1 MCKMANLT
9 DEEIIRDAVNLVD
22 EGLAVTLP
30 VKGRSMLPFILGGR
44 DSVVL
49 TRPVDIREGD
59 VVLARIDGRRFVLH
73 RVIEIAGNSDAG
85 AGDADRCVV
94 LMGDGNLR
102 GRERCPLHEVLAR
115 ADEVV
120 GADGVHRRL
129 DSPRQRRLARL
140 WRRLLPVRR
149 WLLAIYKRTVIRN
162 IDIQ

>member
-9 DEEIIRDAVNLVD
+9 DEEIIRDAVKLVD

-73 RVIEIAGNSDAG
+73 RVIEIAGNPDAG
-85 AGDADRCVV
+85 SGDADRKSVV
-94 LMGDGNLR
+94 
-102 GRERCPLHEVLAR
+102 
-115 ADEVV
+115 
-120 GADGVHRRL
+120 
-129 DSPRQRRLARL
+129 
-140 WRRLLPVRR
+140 
-149 WLLAIYKRTVIRN
+149 
-162 IDIQ
+162 